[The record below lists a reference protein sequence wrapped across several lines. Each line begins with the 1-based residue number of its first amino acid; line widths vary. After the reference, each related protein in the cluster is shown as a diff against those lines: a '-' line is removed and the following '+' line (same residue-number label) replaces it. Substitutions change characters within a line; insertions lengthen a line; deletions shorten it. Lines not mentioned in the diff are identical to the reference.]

1 MFALAG
7 EVLGIDPG
15 LTRCGYAVL
24 RPSGSGVEAVALG
37 VVRTDTA
44 APLGERLLEL
54 AMEVDRLLDERRPG
68 AVALERVFFQNNAR
82 TAMSVAQASG
92 VVLTAA
98 ARRGIAVADYTP
110 SQVKRAVAGSGT
122 ATKAAVRSM
131 VARRLGLAEVRGPA
145 DASDAAAVALCH
157 LASAPLARSI
167 VAAGGRS

>member
-1 MFALAG
+1 MFAPDG
-7 EVLGIDPG
+7 VVLGIDPG
-15 LTRCGYAVL
+15 LTRCGYAIL
-24 RPSGSGVEAVALG
+24 RPGRSGVEALALG
-37 VVRTDTA
+37 VVRTDPSA
-44 APLGERLLEL
+44 ALGDRLLEL
-54 AMEVDRLLDERRPG
+54 AVEIDRLLDERRFEG
-68 AVALERVFFQNNAR
+68 IAVERVFFQNNAR

-122 ATKAAVRSM
+122 ATKAAVRAM
-131 VARRLGLAEVRGPA
+131 VQRRLGLAEVRGPA

-167 VAAGGRS
+167 ASAGGRR